1 MAKQGD
7 PVSPLPWGGHS
18 RGTPPRM
25 VAEDKKITYD
35 KSCGSSVM
43 LCFASNPGP
52 SSSSASTAVRHF
64 SPAARKSRQ
73 GELAGRYTIW
83 GQASIWLTVA
93 VARRRQELAS
103 RLATRAAT
111 GPRPVSS
118 VGGYAVRPVTAD
130 LPDIGEVTAYVV
142 DEEAEKVD
150 DVPDWVPAEW
160 LSPVMGDS
168 DVYGAIGVWPAAF
181 VAAEEVMKYAG
192 GKKGGDWSC
201 LELGCG
207 AGFPSL
213 VAAKRGA
220 ASVYALDTEQLT
232 LDLLQAAFDQQG
244 QGRLIPLLGDAQDLP
259 QEPLSSVPL
268 VVVSDLLY
276 SVPLGRALGESL
288 AKWLKGQ
295 ERKLILTDGGR
306 SGRWAFLEAFSEA
319 HGSQAYFEDVPVLP
333 WAPQKGDFFDGSET
347 ATVGLLRY

>member
-1 MAKQGD
+1 
-7 PVSPLPWGGHS
+7 
-18 RGTPPRM
+18 
-25 VAEDKKITYD
+25 
-35 KSCGSSVM
+35 M
-43 LCFASNPGP
+43 LCFASTPG
-52 SSSSASTAVRHF
+52 AVTVVGRHF
-64 SPAARKSRQ
+64 APAGTRSLARQ
-73 GELAGRYTIW
+73 GEIGRGYTIW
-83 GQASIWLTVA
+83 EALWPFGPFSVA
-93 VARRRQELAS
+93 LVARRRKKELTS
-103 RLATRAAT
+103 RLARRAAT
-111 GPRPVSS
+111 GPKVSS
-118 VGGYAVRPVTAD
+118 VSGYAVRPVTAD
-130 LPDIGEVTAYVV
+130 LPEIGEVTAYVV
-142 DEEAEKVD
+142 DEEAGRVED

-168 DVYGAIGVWPAAF
+168 DVSDVYGAIGVWPAAF
-181 VAAEEVMKYAG
+181 VASEEVMKYASEQRS
-192 GKKGGDWSC
+192 DWSC
-201 LELGCG
+201 MELGCG

-213 VAAKRGA
+213 VAAKGGA

-244 QGRLIPLLGDAQDLP
+244 HGRLIPVLGDAQDLP

-288 AKWLKGQ
+288 AKWLKEEK
-295 ERKLILTDGGR
+295 ERQLILTDGGR

-319 HGSQAYFEDVPVLP
+319 HGSQAYFEDVPVPP